1 MWEYFFLGLLV
12 GWLVEWIID
21 WFYWRRGTDPV
32 DTSPGASGRSVES
45 RPAPAGMASG
55 GAARSGAAT
64 AAGDAGDAVEGA
76 PGWAAEAAARV
87 AMAAEP
93 SGARMP
99 VVPVAADEA
108 EGSDRSADV
117 AVGTG
122 GRLPAP
128 VLRAPVYRQ
137 EDLEAIAG
145 IGPKIGAMLRNNGI
159 TTFAE
164 LAVTPPAELERIVES
179 TGEEP
184 ETAGVETWAEQAQ
197 LAAAQDWEGLGRLQD
212 RLQPPAAGAASAAA
226 GRAASGAAVGGAAA
240 ADKPRSV

>member
-21 WFYWRRGTDPV
+21 WFYWRRGTDPA
-32 DTSPGASGRSVES
+32 DTSHGASGRSAEAGPV
-45 RPAPAGMASG
+45 PAGMASG
-55 GAARSGAAT
+55 GV
-64 AAGDAGDAVEGA
+64 AGGVAGR
-76 PGWAAEAAARV
+76 AAETAARV

-108 EGSDRSADV
+108 EDSDRSAGV
-117 AVGTG
+117 AVGTRG
-122 GRLPAP
+122 
-128 VLRAPVYRQ
+128 LRAPVYRQ

-164 LAVTPPAELERIVES
+164 LAVTPPLELERIVES

-184 ETAGVETWAEQAQ
+184 ETAGVETWAGQAQ
-197 LAAAQDWEGLGRLQD
+197 LAAAQDWEGLARLQD
-212 RLQPPAAGAASAAA
+212 GLQPPAAGAA
-226 GRAASGAAVGGAAA
+226 A
-240 ADKPRSV
+240 ADKARGA